1 MITKDEIVRK
11 ADEFEIH
18 AANVQRDYVFGWV
31 LAGLYSKSAL
41 QDHLIFK
48 GGNCLRKAYFDH
60 SRFSR
65 DLDFSTHGSLAEEF
79 IGSELGHVCDFVQ
92 EHTGIV
98 FEKEKTRIEEK
109 RGASKDKKVHEV
121 RLYFKD
127 FFGNPD
133 KFTISI
139 RLDVTEFDKI
149 FLQTQKRNL
158 NHPYSDL
165 SLCSVPLTCLK
176 LEEILAQKLK
186 CLLQRRHSPDLY
198 DFVFSILLNPEI
210 DVNKTEI
217 VATFLKMTIFQSSPR
232 VVKGLL
238 FDLPFQTI
246 KSFWDKYI
254 ISPKLGVIDY
264 DHAVQTF
271 KEVIDDMFGK
281 FPIGRGEQMFFP
293 SCFRNP
299 IMEAGQS
306 MTLLEIKYSNITR
319 LVEPYSLVYKKP
331 QNGFAKEYLY
341 VYDQTGGASTG
352 PGIKSLVHTNIQE
365 LKNTNQKF
373 KPKYEVELCKA
384 GESLKSS
391 YFSKQSGRRTSSR
404 GIRRHPKRHTG
415 IALNSTYQYM
425 VRCPVCGKRFKR
437 KRYDTKLNQH
447 KDQYGNRCFGRI
459 GCIV

>member
-11 ADEFEIH
+11 AKEFEIH

-31 LAGLYSKSAL
+31 LAGLYSASEL
-41 QDHLIFK
+41 QNHLILK

-65 DLDFSTHGSLAEEF
+65 DLDFSTQGALAEEF
-79 IGSELGHVCDFVQ
+79 IGAELSHICDFVQ
-92 EHTGIV
+92 EHTGII
-98 FEKEKTRIEEK
+98 FEKEKTRIQEK
-109 RGASKDKKVHEV
+109 RGASRDNKVHEA

-198 DFVFSILLNPEI
+198 DFVFSVLLNPEI
-210 DVNKTEI
+210 KINKTEI
-217 VATFLKMTIFQSSPR
+217 VTTFLKMTIFQPSPG

-246 KSFWDKYI
+246 KSFWNKYI
-254 ISPKLGVIDY
+254 TSPKLGVIDY

-271 KEVIDDMFGK
+271 KEVIDDLFGE

-293 SCFRNP
+293 SYFRNP

-306 MTLLEIKYSNITR
+306 LTLLEIKYSNVTR
-319 LVEPYSLVYKKP
+319 LVEPYCLAYKKR
-331 QNGFAKEYLY
+331 QDGYAREYLY
-341 VYDQTGGASTG
+341 VYDQTGGSSSG

-365 LKNTNQKF
+365 LKNTDQKF
-373 KPKYEVELCKA
+373 EPRYEVELCKA
-384 GESLKSS
+384 GETLKSS
-391 YFSKQSGRRTSSR
+391 YFSKSPGRSTSSF
-404 GIRRHPKRHTG
+404 GIRRQTKRRSSFG
-415 IALNSTYQYM
+415 LQNTYQYT
-425 VRCPVCGKRFKR
+425 VQCPVCGKKFKR

-447 KDQYGNRCFGRI
+447 KNQYGNKCFGRT
-459 GCIV
+459 GYMV

>member
-1 MITKDEIVRK
+1 MITKDEIIRK

-18 AANVQRDYVFGWV
+18 AANVQRDYVFSWV
-31 LAGLYSKSAL
+31 LAGLYSESSL
-41 QDHLIFK
+41 QDQLILK

-65 DLDFSTHGSLAEEF
+65 DLDFSTKGSLAEEF
-79 IGSELGHVCDFVQ
+79 IGTELNRICDFVQ

-98 FEKEKTRIEEK
+98 FEKEKTRVEEK
-109 RGASKDKKVHEV
+109 RGATGDKKVHEA

-149 FLQTQKRNL
+149 FLPTQKRNL

-165 SLCSVPLTCLK
+165 SLCKVPLMCLK

-198 DFVFSILLNPEI
+198 DFVFSVLLNPEI
-210 DVNKTEI
+210 EINKTEI
-217 VATFLKMTIFQSSPR
+217 VTTFLKMTIFQPSPG

-246 KSFWDKYI
+246 KSFWNKYI
-254 ISPKLGVIDY
+254 TPPKLGVIDY
-264 DHAVQTF
+264 DHAVQSF
-271 KEVIDDMFGK
+271 KETINDLFGA

-293 SCFRNP
+293 SHFRNP

-306 MTLLEIKYSNITR
+306 MTLLEIRYSNVSR
-319 LVEPYSLVYKKP
+319 LVEPYCLAYKKRKD
-331 QNGFAKEYLY
+331 GFAREYLY
-341 VYDQTGGASTG
+341 VYDQTGGSSG
-352 PGIKSLVHTNIQE
+352 PGIKSLVHSNIQE
-365 LKNTNQKF
+365 LKNTDTKF
-373 KPKYEVELCKA
+373 EPRYEVELCKA
-384 GESLKSS
+384 GETLKSS
-391 YFSKQSGRRTSSR
+391 YFAKSSGRRSSSFGLQR
-404 GIRRHPKRHTG
+404 PTKRLSTIG
-415 IALNSTYQYM
+415 FNSTFQYT
-425 VRCPVCGKRFKR
+425 VQCPVCGKKFKR
-437 KRYDTKLNQH
+437 KKYDTKLNQH
-447 KDQYGNRCFGRI
+447 KDQYGNRCYGRT
-459 GCIV
+459 GYIV

>member
-1 MITKDEIVRK
+1 MITKDEIIRK

-31 LAGLYSKSAL
+31 LAGLYSASAL
-41 QDHLIFK
+41 QNQLILK

-65 DLDFSTHGSLAEEF
+65 DLDFSARGSLAEEF
-79 IGSELGHVCDFVQ
+79 IGAELNRICDFVQ

-109 RGASKDKKVHEV
+109 RGATRDKKVHEA

-127 FFGNPD
+127 FFGNPE

-149 FLQTQKRNL
+149 LLPTQKRNL
-158 NHPYSDL
+158 IHPYTDL

-198 DFVFSILLNPEI
+198 DFVFSVLLNPEI
-210 DVNKTEI
+210 EINKTE
-217 VATFLKMTIFQSSPR
+217 VVTTFLKMTIFQPSPG

-246 KSFWDKYI
+246 KSFWNKYI
-254 ISPKLGVIDY
+254 TTPKLGIIDY

-271 KEVIDDMFGK
+271 KESINDLFGA
-281 FPIGRGEQMFFP
+281 FPVGRGEQMFFP
-293 SCFRNP
+293 SHFRNP

-306 MTLLEIKYSNITR
+306 MTLLEVKYSNVSR
-319 LVEPYSLVYKKP
+319 LVEPYCLAYKRRKD
-331 QNGFAKEYLY
+331 GFAREYLY
-341 VYDQTGGASTG
+341 VYDQTGGSSG
-352 PGIKSLVHTNIQE
+352 PGIKALVHPNIQD
-365 LKNTNQKF
+365 LKNTETKF
-373 KPKYEVELCKA
+373 EPRYEVELCKA
-384 GESLKSS
+384 GETLKSS
-391 YFSKQSGRRTSSR
+391 YFSKPSGRRTSPF
-404 GIRRHPKRHTG
+404 GIRRQAKRRSTIG
-415 IALNSTYQYM
+415 FNSIYQYT
-425 VRCPVCGKRFKR
+425 VQCPVCGKKFKR
-437 KRYDTKLNQH
+437 KTYDTKLNQH
-447 KDQYGNRCFGRI
+447 KDQYGNRCFGKSGYI
-459 GCIV
+459 I